1 MIRTGLW
8 SGALVLLFAIPLGVS
23 ALLYAT
29 STDAGTRHWSQAR
42 NDSTSM
48 APDPSITSE
57 AVIQIYAARAFSW
70 RGIFGVHTWI
80 AVKPANAPYYTRYEV
95 FGWGVRHGRQAV
107 RIRTNLAPDGYWF
120 GSHPRVLVDLRG
132 EGVDELIERIDTA
145 ARNYPHDDVY
155 RVWPGPNS
163 NTFTAHIGREVPEL
177 RLRLPPTAIGK
188 DYIAG
193 GGFVA
198 RSPSGTGVQ
207 LSLNGLF
214 GITLG
219 IADGIEINLL
229 GLNAGIDV
237 TRPAI
242 KLPGVGRIGM
252 Q

>member
-1 MIRTGLW
+1 MRRAGFW
-8 SGALVLLFAIPLGVS
+8 SGVIIMLFALPLGIS
-23 ALLYAT
+23 ALLYTTT
-29 STDAGTRHWSQAR
+29 SEGGVRHWSQAR

-48 APDPSITSE
+48 APDPATTPE
-57 AVIQIYAARAFSW
+57 AVIQIYAARAFGW

-80 AVKPANAPYYTRYEV
+80 AVKPGDGLYYTRYEV

-107 RIRTNLAPDGYWF
+107 RIRTGMAPDGYWF
-120 GSHPRVLVDLRG
+120 GSHPQLLVDLRG
-132 EGVDELIERIDTA
+132 EGVDPLIERIDAA
-145 ARNYPHDDVY
+145 ARSYPHDDVY

-163 NTFTAHIGREVPEL
+163 NTFTAHIGRRVPEL

-193 GGFVA
+193 GGVLA

-207 LSLNGLF
+207 LSLGGVL
-214 GITLG
+214 GVTLG
-219 IADGIEINLL
+219 IADGIEVNLL

-252 Q
+252 P